1 MTAPEDQE
9 RTDDAMY
16 RGGVRILQHRRG
28 YRFSFDAVLLA
39 HEVARLRPRRGAE
52 FGAGSGVVSLCLAT
66 MLPEYRGKAFEIQP
80 SLAHLAR
87 ENAVRNGLAERIAVV
102 EGDVRRLPQEVDAPE
117 VVFMNPPYFGAREGT
132 PSPNLERARAR
143 HQANGSLVELL
154 QAAKR
159 MVAGGAVVFVYPG
172 AREEMA
178 VAALAAAG
186 LGGVSVRRVVASE
199 GAAPAFVVLT
209 AREQGAEGLR
219 LLEPIVLADAGGSAT
234 AAHLAIVDGL
244 LPPAEVG

>member
-80 SLAHLAR
+80 SLAQLAR
-87 ENAVRNGLAERIAVV
+87 ENAVRNGMSERIEVV

-132 PSPNLERARAR
+132 PSPNMERALAR

-154 QAAKR
+154 QAAKHL
-159 MVAGGAVVFVYPG
+159 VAGGAVVFVYPG

-178 VAALAAAG
+178 VAAIAAAG
-186 LGGVSVRRVVASE
+186 LGSASVRRVVASE

-209 AREQGAEGLR
+209 AREHGAAGLR
-219 LLEPIVLADAGGSAT
+219 LLEPVVLHDASGSVT

>member
-1 MTAPEDQE
+1 M
-9 RTDDAMY
+9 
-16 RGGVRILQHRRG
+16 
-28 YRFSFDAVLLA
+28 
-39 HEVARLRPRRGAE
+39 
-52 FGAGSGVVSLCLAT
+52 VSLCLAT

-80 SLAHLAR
+80 SLAQLAR
-87 ENAVRNGLAERIAVV
+87 ENALRNSLGERIEVV
-102 EGDVRRLPQEVDAPE
+102 EGDVRRVRREVDAPE

-132 PSPNLERARAR
+132 PSPNLERALAR

-159 MVAGGAVVFVYPG
+159 LVAGGGAVVFVYPG
-172 AREEMA
+172 AREEIA
-178 VAALAAAG
+178 VAAIAAAG
-186 LGGVSVRRVVASE
+186 LRGASVRRVVASE

-209 AREQGAEGLR
+209 AREHGAEGLGR
-219 LLEPIVLADAGGSAT
+219 LEPVVLHDASGSVT

>member
-1 MTAPEDQE
+1 MTEPEEQE

-16 RGGVRILQHRRG
+16 RGAVRILQHRRG

-39 HEVARLRPRRGAE
+39 HEVARLRPGRGAE

-80 SLAHLAR
+80 SLAQLAR

-102 EGDVRRLPQEVDAPE
+102 EGDVRWLPQEVDAPE

-132 PSPNLERARAR
+132 PSPNLERALAR

-186 LGGVSVRRVVASE
+186 LGGASVRRVVASE
-199 GAAPAFVVLT
+199 GAAPTFVVLT

-219 LLEPIVLADAGGSAT
+219 LLEPIVLADAGSNAT

>member
-39 HEVARLRPRRGAE
+39 HEVARLRPQRGVE

-80 SLAHLAR
+80 SLAQLAR
-87 ENAVRNGLAERIAVV
+87 ENAVRNSLAERIEVV

-117 VVFMNPPYFGAREGT
+117 VVFMNPPYFGAGEGT
-132 PSPNLERARAR
+132 PSPNRERALAR
-143 HQANGSLVELL
+143 HQANGSLVDLL

-159 MVAGGAVVFVYPG
+159 LVSGGAVVFVYPG

-178 VAALAAAG
+178 IAAIKRAG
-186 LGGVSVRRVVASE
+186 LRDALVRRVVASE
-199 GAAPAFVVLT
+199 GSVPAFVVLT
-209 AREQGAEGLR
+209 AHAQGAEEMR
-219 LLEPIVLADAGGSAT
+219 LLEPIVLQDASGGAT
-234 AAHLAIVDGL
+234 GAHLAIVDGL
-244 LPPAEVG
+244 LPAAGVD

>member
-80 SLAHLAR
+80 SLAQLAR
-87 ENAVRNGLAERIAVV
+87 ENVVRNGMSERIEVV
-102 EGDVRRLPQEVDAPE
+102 EGDVRRLPRKVDAPE

-132 PSPNLERARAR
+132 PSPNRERALAR

-159 MVAGGAVVFVYPG
+159 LVAGGAVVFVYPG

-178 VAALAAAG
+178 ITAIAAAG
-186 LGGVSVRRVVASE
+186 LRGASVRRVVASE

-209 AREQGAEGLR
+209 AREHGAEGLR
-219 LLEPIVLADAGGSAT
+219 LLEPVVLHDASGSVT

-244 LPPAEVG
+244 LPPADVG